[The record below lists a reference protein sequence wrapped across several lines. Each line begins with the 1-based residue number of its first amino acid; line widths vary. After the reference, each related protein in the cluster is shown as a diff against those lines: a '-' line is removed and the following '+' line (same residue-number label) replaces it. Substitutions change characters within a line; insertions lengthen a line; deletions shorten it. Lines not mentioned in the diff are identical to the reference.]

1 MSMRPFSTP
10 IRRLQAGALAL
21 HGQQPHASSAPIGL
35 FDSGVGGLTVAR
47 ALARRLP
54 RERLLYIAD
63 QAHVPYGGRPLT
75 EIEGFAASLTGHL
88 YEAGAKVVIMACNI
102 SSATAMGPVR
112 RALGPGRVYG
122 MIEAGARAA
131 LRASR
136 GRIGVLATQGT
147 VHTGAYPRALGGA
160 TVTQVACPRFV
171 PLIEAGLMGSAE
183 AKAAATESLRPLLE
197 AQVDTIVLGCTHYPL
212 FRDDL
217 EAAASALGLGA
228 RFIDPADE
236 LAVELELALAR
247 DGLLADRASGPHV
260 FGTTGPL
267 RTFLAQRASFV
278 GDLSGEGAE
287 LRWEPIEA
295 ATKPHP

>member
-1 MSMRPFSTP
+1 MRSFSTP
-10 IRRLQAGALAL
+10 IRRLQAGALANYRDPPAAA
-21 HGQQPHASSAPIGL
+21 HGPIGL

-54 RERLLYIAD
+54 RERLLYLAD
-63 QAHVPYGGRPLT
+63 QAHVPYGGRPLP

-88 YEAGAKVVIMACNI
+88 YEAGAKVVVMACNI
-102 SSATAMGPVR
+102 SSATAMGSVR

-131 LRASR
+131 LRDSR

-147 VHTGAYPRALGGA
+147 VNTGAYPRALGGA

-183 AKAAATESLRPLLE
+183 AKAACTESLRPLLE

-212 FRDDL
+212 LRDDL
-217 EAAASALGLGA
+217 EAAASALGLSA
-228 RFIDPADE
+228 QFVDPADE

-247 DGLLADRASGPHV
+247 DGLLAASPSGPHL

-267 RTFLAQRASFV
+267 RTFLAQRATFA
-278 GDLSGEGAE
+278 GDLPGEGAE
-287 LRWEPIEA
+287 LRWDPVEA